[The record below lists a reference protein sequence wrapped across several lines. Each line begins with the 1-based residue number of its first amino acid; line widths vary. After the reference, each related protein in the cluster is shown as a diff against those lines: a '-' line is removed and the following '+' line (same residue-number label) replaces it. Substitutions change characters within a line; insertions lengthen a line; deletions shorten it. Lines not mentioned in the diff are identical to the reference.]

1 VPYTYDQSL
10 FYPDDTQRESA
21 IFTVGINAA
30 PVPRKAWAEQ
40 LAAFTRLHR
49 NHPGEVILKVN
60 CAADPSQSIR
70 LPEAAFQ
77 WTSGL
82 SDEEMAGWYRS
93 LDVLSACSYGEG
105 FGLPILEAQACGTPV
120 IVTDSA
126 PVNEEPGLL
135 ACKVAC
141 KPIWNDM
148 YHAYWHKPSV
158 TKLHEALEDA
168 FAKRERD
175 PAIAE
180 YVKKYTV
187 DSVAPQWEAIL
198 KA

>member
-1 VPYTYDQSL
+1 
-10 FYPDDTQRESA
+10 
-21 IFTVGINAA
+21 
-30 PVPRKAWAEQ
+30 
-40 LAAFTRLHR
+40 
-49 NHPGEVILKVN
+49 
-60 CAADPSQSIR
+60 
-70 LPEAAFQ
+70 
-77 WTSGL
+77 
-82 SDEEMAGWYRS
+82 M
-93 LDVLSACSYGEG
+93 
-105 FGLPILEAQACGTPV
+105 
-120 IVTDSA
+120 
-126 PVNEEPGLL
+126 NEEPGLL
-135 ACKVAC
+135 ARKVAC

-198 KA
+198 RA